1 MELFFADPA
10 HISPDRAVFD
20 EFESR
25 HILKTL
31 RKSAGDLIDFT
42 DGAGGHY
49 RGEIIRERPVLEVR
63 PNLIMRIPIPGIK
76 VVAGIGFIK
85 QSRLDFIIE
94 KGTELGIDRFMFF
107 ESKYASY
114 FTDNIGRWNKISRQ
128 AIKQSLRFHL
138 PEFMVYRTFDDFLDA
153 AGGIKFKLLADQSA
167 GVSWP
172 DTVRMMSK
180 VDDDIMFVIG
190 PEGGLDRQEI
200 DAAIA
205 RGFKGVTF
213 GNFRLRTETAVLSAA
228 ALLNLLRT

>member
-31 RKSAGDLIDFT
+31 RKTAGDLIDFT
-42 DGAGGHY
+42 DGAGSHY
-49 RGEIIRERPVLEVR
+49 RGEIIRERPALEVR
-63 PNLIMRIPIPGIK
+63 PNLIKRNPTPGIRII
-76 VVAGIGFIK
+76 AGIGFIK

-107 ESKYASY
+107 ESKNAAY
-114 FTDNIGRWNKISRQ
+114 FTDNIVRWNKISRQ
-128 AIKQSLRFHL
+128 AIKQSLRFYL
-138 PEFMVYRTFDDFLDA
+138 PEFMVFRSFAGFLDA
-153 AGGIKFKLLADQSA
+153 IGEIKFKLLADQSA
-167 GVSWP
+167 EVSWP
-172 DTVRMMSK
+172 DAVRIMSR
-180 VDDDIMFVIG
+180 VDDDIIFVIG

-228 ALLNLLRT
+228 TLVNLLRT